1 MVHLVVHI
9 IGTYNEIL
17 CRHQTDFA
25 STERHNIHMYILNA
39 HVCLWIYSTKIKA
52 GVNLLY
58 KGGHCSIICN
68 DKDKNILIKMS
79 INERLVK

>member
-1 MVHLVVHI
+1 MKYYADIKQILLVKKD
-9 IGTYNEIL
+9 TY
-17 CRHQTDFA
+17 
-25 STERHNIHMYILNA
+25 IHMYILNA